1 MNRTEPLKTVISGM
15 GRIAW
20 AFHMPTLWKDPRFRL
35 IAAVDPVPE
44 RRAEAEAM
52 YPGLR
57 TYADFSTMLRGEPEA
72 ELAVV
77 TSPTPMHRDQSI
89 EAMEHGL
96 DVFCEKPLA
105 ESLDS
110 ARAIADAVER
120 TGRRFMVFQPHRERP
135 ESKFMR
141 DLRASGKIGRIFL
154 VRRVSHSFN
163 RRADWQ
169 SQIAKGGGMIRNYG
183 VHYMDQFLSVFGP
196 GPLTLVGASLQHAV
210 GIGDADDVTQL
221 LLRTP
226 EGVVGHIDINLGCA
240 YQENMWYAYG
250 EYGSVEIDTF
260 SGKGRLRRLD
270 KMARHSTLALDDG
283 YAAKDR
289 KYGLETN
296 LPWID
301 EEIELPPAD
310 LPAYYNAVWD
320 YYAQG
325 GEPVVPLADSLEVM
339 RLIELARAEP
349 VVSPG

>member
-1 MNRTEPLKTVISGM
+1 
-15 GRIAW
+15 
-20 AFHMPTLWKDPRFRL
+20 
-35 IAAVDPVPE
+35 
-44 RRAEAEAM
+44 M

-135 ESKFMR
+135 ETRLMR
-141 DLRASGKIGRIFL
+141 DLRASGKLGRIFL

-226 EGVVGHIDINLGCA
+226 EGIAGHIDINLGCA

-250 EYGSVEIDTF
+250 EYGSAEIDTF
-260 SGKGRLRRLD
+260 GGKARLRYLD
-270 KMARHSTLALDDG
+270 EAARHSTLVLDEG

-301 EEIELPPAD
+301 EELELPPPD
-310 LPAYYNAVWD
+310 MPAYYDAVWD

-325 GEPVVPLADSLEVM
+325 GEPIVPLADSLEVM
-339 RLIELARAEP
+339 RLIEIARAEP
-349 VVSPG
+349 VVSPA